1 MQVFY
6 FFKDY
11 LQFKLQRQKESMS
24 PGKMT
29 SGIHK
34 VGVETGVGW

>member
-11 LQFKLQRQKESMS
+11 LQFKLQRKKESMS
-24 PGKMT
+24 PRKMI
-29 SGIHK
+29 SGIRK